1 MTDTTS
7 APAGHE
13 AAHQAAIPEV
23 VWPTPGDSR
32 RFWRVLLVIVGIALA
47 FRVGYVLLVDD
58 SLVKDGHLTGGDQ
71 LYYNAQANTLARG
84 DGFTDFRD
92 GSQTA
97 EHPPLTALVLT
108 PASWAADQIDPD
120 GTHLLA
126 QRLTMAGFGALL
138 VLVIGMIGRRVGGNR
153 VGWVA
158 AAIATLYAGLFVN
171 DALVMSETLAT
182 LAVALAILLAYRFGR
197 GPTWGNAACLGAA
210 CGLAMLA
217 RAELGLLLPCMV
229 LPVALFVRAFT
240 VWRRVLLVL
249 VACAAAGLVV
259 SPWLVANLTRFDEPV
274 LFSTNDGL
282 TICGANL
289 HRTYYGSGTGLWALD
304 CAGFSVPKGDRSVVS
319 NALRTDGLH
328 FVRTHLG
335 RLPVVV
341 AARIGRVWS
350 LYAPGQMA
358 DYNQNEG
365 RPVWASWL
373 GFASFWLLVPF
384 AVAGGV
390 LLRRRRVPITPLVAQ
405 FAIVTL
411 TAAAIYGLVRFR
423 VPAEVSLVVLAAVAL
438 DAVMPRAASPA
449 SDAARGGLSGPTPEP
464 GGVSTSV

>member
-1 MTDTTS
+1 MTDTTATPTTAAT
-7 APAGHE
+7 APAAPTGPT
-13 AAHQAAIPEV
+13 AWPE
-23 VWPTPGDSR
+23 TGDAR

-92 GSQTA
+92 GTQTA

-108 PASWAADQIDPD
+108 PTSWVVDRFDPD
-120 GTHLLA
+120 GSHLQA
-126 QRLTMAGFGALL
+126 QRLTMAVFGALV
-138 VLVIGMIGRRVGGNR
+138 VLVIGLIGRRVGGDR
-153 VGWVA
+153 AGWIA
-158 AAIATLYAGLFVN
+158 AAIAALYAGLFVN

-197 GPTWGNAACLGAA
+197 RPTWGNAAWLGAA

-229 LPVALFVRAFT
+229 LPVALFVRACT
-240 VWRRVLLVL
+240 VWRRLLLVL
-249 VACAAAGLVV
+249 VACVAAGLVV

-282 TICGANL
+282 TLCGANL

-304 CAGFSVPKGDRSVVS
+304 CAGFPVPEGDRSVVS
-319 NALRTDGLH
+319 NALRKDGLH
-328 FVRTHLG
+328 FVRTHLD
-335 RLPVVV
+335 RVPVVV
-341 AARIGRVWS
+341 AVRIGRVWS

-373 GFASFWLLVPF
+373 AFASFWLLVPF

-390 LLRRRRVPITPLVAQ
+390 LLRRRRILITPLVAQ
-405 FAIVTL
+405 FVIVTL

-423 VPAEVSLVVLAAVAL
+423 VPAEVSLVVLAAVAA
-438 DAVMPRAASPA
+438 DAVL
-449 SDAARGGLSGPTPEP
+449 AARTKA
-464 GGVSTSV
+464 